1 MRKLVH
7 TLDLRFEVGE
17 PHFVQELAL
26 QSAWSCMLA
35 CLSFFWPFAILEAV
49 SLVDELGGGNVDWP
63 RALQVGAC
71 SLQVIVAS
79 ALTAVSFLA
88 ETSRCLQVFKRLPL
102 ELLWAAIA
110 ILAFVLLWTSRPDPE
125 LSPTKQSWSMLLISL
140 VIFCMPL
147 RFHIS
152 WFVLLVAIIMLP
164 FDSTIASPD
173 SYLLGFTILCAC
185 RLSWINER
193 VLRHLF
199 EIDLPHNIPC
209 SVVPTINS
217 SEGWSSSPVKQE
229 MGMSM
234 GSLGRGGKERNNR
247 GSKGSQ
253 ASQSYDVERMLS
265 RDSGGVE
272 DTFPMQKV
280 DRSDKH
286 RCMILPLREDFT
298 IREVSVDVRLQIGY
312 DIQGKHLATILNP
325 HSFDDIDFQSEA
337 MYQVSDVVVC
347 LASGPSPAKLC
358 MLRTG
363 LPDPA
368 FFAMITPFSEA
379 LNAVQ
384 EPPEPTSP
392 GTTRRSVWADLDT
405 DTRRTTD
412 QRGRRRS
419 SPAVM
424 VIDADRNPSP
434 TRNAPV
440 LSAVPSLET
449 LQRKKQKKFKVPS
462 HSSLSGLSDIS
473 HGNQT
478 MSMMRIASIKS
489 QQGKTPSRM
498 ASDSR
503 LISESLIY
511 SIDSYT
517 DGHSSDGFWVKEPR
531 DVNIQTEA
539 STADSECQ
547 TDPIYSG
554 IGALCR
560 RCQRPPKIP
569 MKRQGSGMYRKRLSS
584 GGDPVDFLDTSEAS
598 EDFAALSPAEV
609 LIQRIQ
615 GFWVLH
621 QGPKNTAP
629 WLQSFLVRG
638 SEAESQEDALEI
650 RTESERVYM
659 AGGELSLDEDGL
671 LHRYGQ
677 SGTHLVYTRLTDPQ
691 GVYVP

>member
-1 MRKLVH
+1 MKSENL
-7 TLDLRFEVGE
+7 TLCKNLRCRAPGE
-17 PHFVQELAL
+17 YDM
-26 QSAWSCMLA
+26 QSAAQRVESVDGLRSTTSWRMFSSSHSS
-35 CLSFFWPFAILEAV
+35 LSPHSSIFLGRNLEMPPSFQAP
-49 SLVDELGGGNVDWP
+49 SARAALGT
-63 RALQVGAC
+63 
-71 SLQVIVAS
+71 SVA
-79 ALTAVSFLA
+79 
-88 ETSRCLQVFKRLPL
+88 
-102 ELLWAAIA
+102 AAIA
-110 ILAFVLLWTSRPDPE
+110 ILAFVLLWTSRPDPDRVKSHKAE
-125 LSPTKQSWSMLLISL
+125 LVDPLDQDMLSS
-140 VIFCMPL
+140 VDL
-147 RFHIS
+147 RNHLS
-152 WFVLLVAIIMLP
+152 KR
-164 FDSTIASPD
+164 TAS
-173 SYLLGFTILCAC
+173 IRC
-185 RLSWINER
+185 RMEQL
-193 VLRHLF
+193 
-199 EIDLPHNIPC
+199 
-209 SVVPTINS
+209 T
-217 SEGWSSSPVKQE
+217 G
-229 MGMSM
+229 
-234 GSLGRGGKERNNR
+234 
-247 GSKGSQ
+247 Q
-253 ASQSYDVERMLS
+253 AGYDVERMLS
-265 RDSGGVE
+265 RLA
-272 DTFPMQKV
+272 P
-280 DRSDKH
+280 RSDKH

-384 EPPEPTSP
+384 EPPEPASP
-392 GTTRRSVWADLDT
+392 GTARRSVWADLDT

-449 LQRKKQKKFKVPS
+449 LQRKRQKKFKVPS

-517 DGHSSDGFWVKEPR
+517 DGHSSDGFWVKELR

-659 AGGELSLDEDGL
+659 AGGVTLWTVPVPKDPQLAVKITNSCWLLTSLTLESPSMSRYHSDMGAVMRVMRNKELSLDEDPDGALEGLDGL

-677 SGTHLVYTRLTDPQ
+677 SGTHLVYTRRQWHYLSFNAVVPQ
-691 GVYVP
+691 PDLRAARVCLKADRNIGIRDFAGHCQRYSRSQLRAWAR

>member
-49 SLVDELGGGNVDWP
+49 SLVNELEGGNVDWP

-88 ETSRCLQVFKRLPL
+88 GSSRCLQVFKSLPL

-140 VIFCMPL
+140 VIFCLPL

-164 FDSTIASPD
+164 LDSTIASPD
-173 SYLLGFTILCAC
+173 SYLLGFTIVCAC

-199 EIDLPHNIPC
+199 EIDLPQNFPC

-217 SEGWSSSPVKQE
+217 ETDRWTGSGSPAKQE
-229 MGMSM
+229 IGTPM
-234 GSLGRGGKERNNR
+234 GSLGRGVKERSNR

-253 ASQSYDVERMLS
+253 AYQGDVERMLS
-265 RDSGGVE
+265 RDSGVGVE
-272 DTFPMQKV
+272 DTFPSMRNI
-280 DRSDKH
+280 DRFDKS

-337 MYQVSDVVVC
+337 VYQVSDVVVC

-358 MLRTG
+358 MLRTD

-384 EPPEPTSP
+384 EPEPTSP
-392 GTTRRSVWADLDT
+392 GTARRSVWGDLDT
-405 DTRRTTD
+405 DARRTTD
-412 QRGRRRS
+412 HRGRRRS

-424 VIDADRNPSP
+424 VKDADARRSTPSSP
-434 TRNAPV
+434 Q
-440 LSAVPSLET
+440 LCAVPSLET
-449 LQRKKQKKFKVPS
+449 LQRKRQKKFKVPS
-462 HSSLSGLSDIS
+462 HSSLSGLSGLSD
-473 HGNQT
+473 GNQT
-478 MSMMRIASIKS
+478 LSLMRIANQPNKS
-489 QQGKTPSRM
+489 PSLRM
-498 ASDSR
+498 ASESR

-517 DGHSSDGFWVKEPR
+517 DGHSSDGLWLKEFR

-554 IGALCR
+554 IGGLCR

-569 MKRQGSGMYRKRLSS
+569 MRRQGSGMYRKRHSS

-598 EDFAALSPAEV
+598 EDSTALGPAEV
-609 LIQRIQ
+609 LIHRIQ

-677 SGTHLVYTRLTDPQ
+677 SGTHLVYTRLTDPR
-691 GVYVP
+691 GVHIQ